1 MKKLYAALAIVCV
14 IATGCGVY
22 QANAESKQQKKRF
35 SLVSY
40 EKVQY
45 DGLLIISDNQTGVM
59 YLVYDGDKQGGIT
72 VLVDADGKPL
82 IWEGDKA

>member
-22 QANAESKQQKKRF
+22 QANAESNQQKERF

-40 EKVQY
+40 EKVLY
-45 DGLLIISDNQTGVM
+45 DNFIIISDNKTGVM
-59 YLVYDGDKQGGIT
+59 YLVYDGDRQGGIT

-82 IWEGDKA
+82 IWEGDET